1 MKYSE
6 NGTEIPNGWNLSEF
20 QTSVLQEKN
29 TKLKIPT
36 DNVMSPTSEVDFG
49 LGSEI
54 KFEGYS
60 VSKFEQGIQGKLK
73 S

>member
-1 MKYSE
+1 LSSGLKYSE

-54 KFEGYS
+54 KFEGY
-60 VSKFEQGIQGKLK
+60 
-73 S
+73 